1 MTEHTAEFLACYRDT
16 YGRYGNTNADH
27 SRCCIAVSVPG
38 AWSRSKQ
45 CTRKNGHGTHGA
57 YCKQHDPVAVKAKD
71 EARSAAWRAEWDA
84 KSRAHNF
91 AGDCIA
97 AIRAIAS
104 GHNDPRALAQSII
117 DKLEAAQ

>member
-38 AWSRSKQ
+38 AWSCSKQ

-57 YCKQHDPVAVKAKD
+57 YCKQHDPVAVKSKNEDRRRKWLAD
-71 EARSAAWRAEWDA
+71 SDA
-84 KSRAHNF
+84 KRRKYVF
-91 AGDCIA
+91 DGDCIS
-97 AIRAIAS
+97 AIYKIAT
-104 GHNDPRALAQSII
+104 GHNDPRGLAQSII
-117 DKLEAAQ
+117 DKMEAEK